1 MSSLKKLV
9 RNFPGIKQL
18 VASRD
23 KLYSE
28 LSAIRQ
34 ELAALSSSRDKLYS
48 ELPAIRQELAALSA
62 SKENKLL
69 FPPGHYY
76 SPIPSLEYIKQ
87 HDSDI
92 FVEPPERI
100 PGIDLR
106 EKEQLKLLES
116 FKPSY
121 DDLPFTPQ
129 KTEKLRY
136 YYENPS
142 YSYSDAIFLYCMI
155 RHARPKRIIEVGS
168 GYSSCVALDTNELFF
183 NNSIDM
189 TFIEPAPD
197 LLLSLIKE
205 TDKQHMRLIQSNL
218 QEVDIA
224 RFANLEANDIL
235 FIDSTHVVR
244 SIAMLT
250 IFFEI
255 LPRLVPGVF
264 IHFHEIFYP
273 FEYPRAWVYENRAWN
288 ELYLLR
294 AFLQYNSSFRVILFN
309 VFLEHFF
316 RDYFAAK
323 MPLCMRNP
331 GGSIWIQKN

>member
-9 RNFPGIKQL
+9 RNFPVIKQL

-34 ELAALSSSRDKLYS
+34 ELAALS
-48 ELPAIRQELAALSA
+48 A
-62 SKENKLL
+62 SKENKLF

-92 FVEPPERI
+92 FVEPLNQI

-106 EKEQLKLLES
+106 DKEQLKLLES

-183 NNSIDM
+183 NNSIEM

-218 QEVDIA
+218 QEVNIA
-224 RFANLEANDIL
+224 RFADLEANDIL
-235 FIDSTHVVR
+235 FIDSTHVSKVYSDVNR
-244 SIAMLT
+244 

-255 LPRLVPGVF
+255 LPTLVPGVF
-264 IHFHEIFYP
+264 IHFHDIFYP
-273 FEYPRAWVYENRAWN
+273 FEYPRAWIYENRAWN

-294 AFLQYNSSFRVILFN
+294 AFLQYNSSFRVILLN
-309 VFLEHFF
+309 TFLEHFF
-316 RDYFAAK
+316 RDYFDAN
-323 MPLCMRNP
+323 MPLCMRNL
-331 GGSIWIQKN
+331 GGSIWIQKI

>member
-1 MSSLKKLV
+1 MSSVKQLI
-9 RNFPGIKQL
+9 RNLPGIRQL
-18 VASRD
+18 IATRD
-23 KLYSE
+23 KLNSE

-34 ELAALSSSRDKLYS
+34 ELSALSASKD
-48 ELPAIRQELAALSA
+48 LSA

-69 FPPGHYY
+69 FPLGHYY
-76 SPIPSLEYIKQ
+76 SPIPSLDYIKQ

-92 FVEPPERI
+92 FAEPPKEI

-116 FKPSY
+116 LKPYY
-121 DDLPFTPQ
+121 DDLPFPPL

-136 YYENPS
+136 FYENPS

-168 GYSSCVALDTNELFF
+168 GYSSCVTLDTNELFF
-183 NNSIDM
+183 NKTIDV
-189 TFIEPAPD
+189 TFIEPTPD
-197 LLLSLIKE
+197 LLFSLLKE
-205 TDKQHMRLIQSNL
+205 IDKQRTRLIQSNL

-224 RFANLEANDIL
+224 TFADLEANDIL
-235 FIDSTHVVR
+235 FIDSTHVSKVYSDVNR
-244 SIAMLT
+244 

-255 LPRLVPGVF
+255 LPRLASGVLV
-264 IHFHEIFYP
+264 HFHDIFYP

-309 VFLEHFF
+309 TFLEHFF
-316 RDYFAAK
+316 RDYFAAN
-323 MPLCMRNP
+323 MPLCLRNP
-331 GGSIWIQKN
+331 GGSIWIQKC